1 MPRILD
7 SLTLASGLV
16 LPNRLAKTAMTEGLA
31 EKGRPGLD
39 LQTVYRR
46 WAASGVGLLITGNVM
61 IDRDHLERPGNVVI
75 DRMPDAD
82 MRARL
87 ERWAEAAKSSG
98 GKVIMQLSHA
108 GRQTPARV
116 NKQPKAPSVVPV
128 NLPGWQFG
136 YPVALT
142 EDEIPAIIDRFGVA
156 AVAAREGGFDGVQV
170 HAAHGYLISEF
181 LSPKTNRRNDGWGG
195 SLENRARLLLDV
207 VRAVRT
213 AAGQEFT
220 LAVKLNSSDFQ
231 KGGFAFEDSL
241 TVAGWLKEVGVDL
254 LEISGGS
261 YEQPR
266 MMAIEGVEEPF
277 EPKAATTR
285 LREAYFLDF
294 AKQMMK
300 APVPPLM
307 VTGGFRSADA
317 MDEALQSGIDLIG
330 VGRPLCTDPDA
341 VLALLRGAARTLPR
355 TEDTLRLGPGLF
367 GPNSPFR
374 ALKALNGFATLAWYY
389 QQIRRM
395 SRGEAPDLRLS
406 VLQAFLAEQRDDAG
420 KRREERASEV

>member
-1 MPRILD
+1 MPRISD

-31 EKGRPGLD
+31 EKGRPGLEIE
-39 LQTVYRR
+39 TVYRR
-46 WAASGVGLLITGNVM
+46 WAASSVGLLITGNVM
-61 IDRDHLERPGNVVI
+61 IDRHHLERPGNVVI
-75 DRMPDAD
+75 DRLPDAD

-87 ERWAEAAKSSG
+87 KRWAEAAKSSG

-108 GRQTPARV
+108 GRQTPVRV
-116 NKQPKAPSVVPV
+116 NKHPKAPSTVRV
-128 NLPGWQFG
+128 NLPGRQFG
-136 YPVALT
+136 DPVALS
-142 EDEIPAIIDRFGVA
+142 EDEIHAIIDRFGVA
-156 AVAAREGGFDGVQV
+156 AAAAREGGFDGVQV

-181 LSPKTNRRNDGWGG
+181 LSPKTNCRNDRWGG

-213 AAGQEFT
+213 ATGQDFT
-220 LAVKLNSSDFQ
+220 LAVKLNSADFQ

-241 TVAGWLKEVGVDL
+241 TVAGWLKEAGVDL

-266 MMAIEGVEEPF
+266 MMAIEGVEKPL

-294 AKQMMK
+294 AKQMIK

-330 VGRPLCTDPDA
+330 LGRPLCTHPDA
-341 VLALLRGAARTLPR
+341 VLALLRGVVRTLPR
-355 TEDTLRLGPGLF
+355 TEDALRLGPGLF
-367 GPNSPFR
+367 GPNSPVI

-395 SRGEAPDLRLS
+395 GRGETPDLKLG
-406 VLQAFLAEQRDDAG
+406 VLRAFLSEQRDDAR
-420 KRREERASEV
+420 KRREEQAS

>member
-7 SLTLASGLV
+7 NLTLASGLV
-16 LPNRLAKTAMTEGLA
+16 LPNRLAKAAMTEGLA
-31 EKGRPGLD
+31 EKGRPGFEI
-39 LQTVYRR
+39 QTVYRR

-61 IDRDHLERPGNVVI
+61 IDCGHLERPGNVVI

-82 MRARL
+82 MRAGL
-87 ERWAEAAKSSG
+87 KRWAEAAKSSG
-98 GKVIMQLSHA
+98 SKVIMQLSHA

-116 NKQPKAPSVVPV
+116 NKHPKAPSAVRV
-128 NLPGWQFG
+128 NLPGRQFG
-136 YPVALT
+136 VPVALS
-142 EDEIPAIIDRFGVA
+142 EDEIHEIVDRFGVA
-156 AVAAREGGFDGVQV
+156 AAAAREGGFDGVQV

-181 LSPKTNRRNDGWGG
+181 LSPKTNRRNDRWGG

-207 VRAVRT
+207 VRT
-213 AAGQEFT
+213 ARMATGPDFT
-220 LAVKLNSSDFQ
+220 LAVKLNSADFQ
-231 KGGFAFEDSL
+231 KGGFVFEDSV
-241 TVAGWLKEVGVDL
+241 TVAGWLKEAGVDL

-266 MMAIEGVEEPF
+266 MVGIEGVEAPF

-294 AKQMMK
+294 AKQMIK

-317 MDEALQSGIDLIG
+317 MNEALESGIDLIG
-330 VGRPLCTDPDA
+330 VGRPLCTDPGA
-341 VLALLRGAARTLPR
+341 VLVLLRNATRTLPR

-367 GPNSPFR
+367 GPNSPVR

-395 SRGEAPDLRLS
+395 GRGEAPDLKLG
-406 VLQAFLAEQRDDAG
+406 VLRAFLAEQRDDAR
-420 KRREERASEV
+420 KRREERVA